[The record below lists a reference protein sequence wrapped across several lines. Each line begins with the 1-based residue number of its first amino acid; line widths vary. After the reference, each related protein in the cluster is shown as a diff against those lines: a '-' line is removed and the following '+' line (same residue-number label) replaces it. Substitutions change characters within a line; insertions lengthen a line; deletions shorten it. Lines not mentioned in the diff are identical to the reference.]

1 MDANNLMKIPLR
13 IATYLMI
20 FSMIAA
26 GCSPPGSQAK
36 LTNDPPAS
44 RSTSTVVQ
52 TDTATPFQPQ
62 PTATTTSTPT
72 VPPQQPVWIPGW
84 IPAGIISHIRLS
96 DPFILAEEESDAA
109 IRLGFSSG
117 RDIDFRWVYALVA
130 PFASVSD
137 GMSGDELLSLWSGVS
152 ASGKTI
158 LVDQETAELFTHK
171 LGELSKGTVRIID
184 SSQMLEAAWAEKNT
198 LAIIPFDQIS
208 PRWKVLRIDG
218 LSPLDTNLDISRYP
232 LAVDFSWEGSIPLG
246 QDKVAELRE
255 MVGTATNRD
264 ESKITRILLTGVTA
278 LVRSTAERIE
288 TMGINYP
295 IEDILPWLLDADYTH
310 ISNEISFSSSCPPAV
325 PVRAGTQFCSN
336 PAYLELLELIDA
348 DIIELT
354 GNHLLDYG
362 REPFEKTLQMYREAD
377 IAYYAGGINLQE
389 AMQPLIIEHN
399 GNRIAMLGCNRAGPS
414 SVWATEDL
422 SGAAP
427 CDLEW
432 MAGEIQR
439 FADEGI
445 LSIVTFQHYEL
456 EDFMPINL
464 ARQEMQQMAEA
475 GAVVVSGSQA
485 HVPHG
490 FTFVGNNFVHYGL
503 GNLFFDQMWPN
514 HQREFLDRHTFYDGT
529 YLGVELLTAKLEDSS
544 RPRPMTVEER
554 TKFLTTY
561 FEVSGFEISN

>member
-1 MDANNLMKIPLR
+1 MKTLFR
-13 IATYLMI
+13 IANYLVI

-44 RSTSTVVQ
+44 RSTNTAVQ
-52 TDTATPFQPQ
+52 PDTPTPFQPQ
-62 PTATTTSTPT
+62 PTATTTPTPT
-72 VPPQQPVWIPGW
+72 VPPQRPVWIPEW
-84 IPAGIISHIRLS
+84 IPAAIISHVQLT
-96 DPFILAEEESDAA
+96 DPFVWAEGESDSA
-109 IRLGFSSG
+109 IRLGFSYG
-117 RDIDFRWVYALVA
+117 QDVDFRWVYALVA
-130 PFASVSD
+130 PFATVSD
-137 GMSGDELLSLWSGVS
+137 GISGDELRSIWSSLPNP
-152 ASGKTI
+152 GKTI
-158 LVDQETAELFTHK
+158 LVDQETAELFTQK
-171 LGELSKGTVRIID
+171 WGEPSADTVRLID

-198 LAIIPFDQIS
+198 LAIIPFEQIS
-208 PRWKVLRIDG
+208 PRWKVMRVDG
-218 LSPLDTNLDISRYP
+218 QSPLDKNLDTSRYP
-232 LAVDFSWEGSIPLG
+232 LSLDFSWEGRIPLG

-255 MVGTATNRD
+255 MVGTSTNRD
-264 ESKITRILLTGVTA
+264 EGKMTRILLTGVTA

-295 IEDILPWLLDADYTH
+295 IEEILPWLLDADFTH
-310 ISNEISFSSSCPPAV
+310 ISNEISFNSSCPPAV

-336 PAYLELLELIDA
+336 PEYMELLKLIDA
-348 DIIELT
+348 DVIELT

-362 REPFEKTLQMYREAD
+362 REPFENTLQMYREAD
-377 IAYYAGGINLQE
+377 IAYYAGGINVQE

-399 GNRIAMLGCNRAGPS
+399 GNRIAMIGCNRAGPS
-414 SVWATEDL
+414 TVWATADS

-439 FADEGI
+439 LAEEGI

-464 ARQEMQQMAEA
+464 ARQEMQKMAEA

-490 FTFVGNNFVHYGL
+490 FAFVGNNFVHYGL

-514 HQREFLDRHTFYDGT
+514 HQREFLDRHTFYDGK
-529 YLGVELLTAKLEDSS
+529 YLGVELLTAKLEDYSQ
-544 RPRPMTVEER
+544 PRLMTVEER
-554 TKFLTTY
+554 TQFLTTY
-561 FEVSGFEISN
+561 FDVSGLDISD